1 MLTIFRLLLGT
12 RNSALRTFFWGIDLE
27 RTLSCRLYAM
37 NNDYTLTIQQVALAT
52 GLSEHTLRYY
62 ERIGLIHPINRAEN
76 KHRRYCD
83 DDIGWIDFLN
93 KLRATGM
100 TIQQMQEYAALQR
113 QGDFSLPQR
122 VEMLK
127 ALRLQVEAHM
137 AELREH
143 MKLLDYKVEV
153 YESIIAEQSLETS

>member
-1 MLTIFRLLLGT
+1 
-12 RNSALRTFFWGIDLE
+12 
-27 RTLSCRLYAM
+27 M
-37 NNDYTLTIQQVALAT
+37 NNHYTLTIQQVAQAT
-52 GLSEHTLRYY
+52 GLSEYTLRYY

-76 KHRRYCD
+76 KHRRYSD

-100 TIQQMQEYAALQR
+100 TIQQMQQYSMLQR
-113 QGDFSLPQR
+113 QGDSTLPER

-127 ALRLQVEAHM
+127 ALRDQVDARM

-143 MKLLDYKVEV
+143 RKLLDYKVEI
-153 YESIIAEQSLETS
+153 YEGIIAEQTQTLETVGSD

>member
-1 MLTIFRLLLGT
+1 
-12 RNSALRTFFWGIDLE
+12 
-27 RTLSCRLYAM
+27 M
-37 NNDYTLTIQQVALAT
+37 NNDYTLTIQQVAQAT

-100 TIQQMQEYAALQR
+100 TIQQMQQYSMLQR
-113 QGDFSLPQR
+113 QGDSTLPER

-127 ALRLQVEAHM
+127 ALRCQVDARM

-143 MKLLDYKVEV
+143 MKLLDYKVEI
-153 YESIIAEQSLETS
+153 YEGIIAEQMPLVDSH